1 MSEKALKEI
10 QQAIREL
17 HRRPGDR
24 WSHEFEWN
32 GTTYRYE
39 YFGSEVTLT
48 ELSVAGKRG
57 AHVQVLSVKFFENAE
72 LTIAIRPEIINELAS
87 GFAHLDDAAETLE
100 PWGDREIRLGEYVFA
115 RVYSN
120 GAERVWPGSEGRR
133 ARFREVAA
141 RKDNYTKTELI
152 RLLVNNQ
159 VSHAK
164 RTYLST
170 DDYIVDEMTNFGARN
185 YKNEILAREIFE
197 STMLW
202 QGFQDENDPLR
213 VGFGPWYRG
222 LPSCGFYEFRF
233 PDR

>member
-10 QQAIREL
+10 QQAIHEL

-32 GTTYRYE
+32 GKPYRYE
-39 YFGSEVTLT
+39 FFGSEVTLT
-48 ELSVAGKRG
+48 DLSVAGKRG

-72 LTIAIRPEIINELAS
+72 LTIAIHPEIINELA
-87 GFAHLDDAAETLE
+87 GGLAHLADAADTLE
-100 PWGDREIRLGEYVFA
+100 PGGGREIRLGEYLLA

-120 GAERVWPGSEGRR
+120 DAQRVWPGSERR
-133 ARFREVAA
+133 TSRFREVAA
-141 RKDNYTKTELI
+141 RQARYTKTELI

-159 VSHAK
+159 VNHAK

-170 DDYIVDEMTNFGARN
+170 DDYIVDEMTNFGARDFE
-185 YKNEILAREIFE
+185 NEILAREIFE